1 MRGALISRTMP
12 LIGKF
17 GEALASIMK
26 TRVRVK
32 VRGGE
37 QWYEGLLEIVDVDE
51 RFGYL
56 LIPGKDGFWDLKL
69 VELMSPSWGD
79 LIIEEE

>member
-1 MRGALISRTMP
+1 MGQAFEPVLYFP
-12 LIGKF
+12 GK
-17 GEALASIMK
+17 IK
-26 TRVRVK
+26 RVRVK

-37 QWYEGLLEIVDVDE
+37 QWYEGLLEIVDE

-56 LIPGKDGFWDLKL
+56 LIPDKDGFWDLKL

-79 LIIEEE
+79 LIIEEPGEPGQI